1 MFIPLKRFPKQ
12 KKTMAYVEY
21 SWISKRGHLWV
32 QKKIWFSWS
41 NRQLI
46 SEFTSVLLPAF
57 WKVVHSFFFLIFIYL
72 AALGLSC
79 CIWGLFGQH
88 SNSLVVACSL
98 SSSTSC
104 GILVLWPEI
113 KPCSLRWQVRF
124 LTTDYRGSPKGSST
138 VFFVCFNYFWL
149 CWLLVALRGASS
161 PCGEWGL
168 LCLAVLGLPIA
179 VTSLAA
185 ELKL

>member
-1 MFIPLKRFPKQ
+1 MLSTLEFPNEVIFGYRRKSGLVGQ
-12 KKTMAYVEY
+12 IDNWYQNLQAFFY
-21 SWISKRGHLWV
+21 
-32 QKKIWFSWS
+32 
-41 NRQLI
+41 QL
-46 SEFTSVLLPAF
+46 SERWYIL
-57 WKVVHSFFFLIFIYL
+57 FFFLIFIYL

-88 SNSLVVACSL
+88 SNSLAVACSL

-113 KPCSLRWQVRF
+113 KPCSLHWQVRF

-185 ELKL
+185 EHKL